1 MTNNTFIPT
10 PSNTLELL
18 TDAER
23 MAQHLN
29 ARGISL
35 MGELRT
41 GRTYSGTTVQ
51 FISVQT
57 HYGNVDHALYIPQTL
72 AILEGITPS
81 VNRISVIAG
90 PELSSIPVPTV
101 VTEQL
106 KKKLI
111 TFPDADLV
119 KSTLSYVEDLPKE
132 HRDAIAKTFHL
143 FITSNL
149 DDGGAVK
156 YLLTYQDTYTFEYI
170 QNLYETHIDS
180 DEINN
185 AFTTFI
191 KTIFIDPSLFDPT
204 TVPQFN
210 LLIPSLKNL
219 DKTKLDTLDPE
230 KQKSTTPELIS
241 AITHHNTL
249 LTQLK
254 THVVVNKTGTQ
265 DVVSGTDDL
274 LALVNRYAGNL
285 RVDYIT
291 ILDRLRDEPHAP
303 CFSVVPTK
311 IDPVEITATAKAM
324 CEIIADLPHKKD
336 QR

>member
-10 PSNTLELL
+10 PTNTLELL

-41 GRTYSGTTVQ
+41 GRTYSGTMVQ

-72 AILEGITPS
+72 AILEGVAPS

-119 KSTLSYVEDLPKE
+119 KSTLSYIEDLPKE

-149 DDGGAVK
+149 GDEVK
-156 YLLTYQDTYTFEYI
+156 FKYYPRHDTYTFEDI
-170 QNLYETHIDS
+170 QNLYETYEDS

-219 DKTKLDTLDPE
+219 DTTKLDTLDPE

-254 THVVVNKTGTQ
+254 THVVVNKTSIQ

-274 LALVNRYAGNL
+274 IALVNRYAGNL

-291 ILDRLRDEPHAP
+291 ILDRLRDESHAP
-303 CFSVVPTK
+303 CFSVIPTK

-324 CEIIADLPHKKD
+324 CEIIADLPHNKD